1 MIVAIIVRML
11 RFILHD
17 LICYFKVARLD
28 QYCTVDSGHGADKP
42 ADRQAEERHS
52 VARTWSDL
60 KLCLETKVC
69 VCVQNSN
76 QLFVKSVF

>member
-52 VARTWSDL
+52 VART
-60 KLCLETKVC
+60 
-69 VCVQNSN
+69 
-76 QLFVKSVF
+76 